1 MKYKPLNTY
10 KSLQIKSIYMYIVNT
25 KFWMNKSYTVRKEMK
40 GSGEIEILNQLV
52 HDTTRISLWFS
63 DFRIVSWTNS
73 YFFSVSP
80 LHLIYF

>member
-1 MKYKPLNTY
+1 MKYKPWNTY

-63 DFRIVSWTNS
+63 DFRIVQ
-73 YFFSVSP
+73 YHELIRIVSRFP
-80 LHLIYF
+80 RYI